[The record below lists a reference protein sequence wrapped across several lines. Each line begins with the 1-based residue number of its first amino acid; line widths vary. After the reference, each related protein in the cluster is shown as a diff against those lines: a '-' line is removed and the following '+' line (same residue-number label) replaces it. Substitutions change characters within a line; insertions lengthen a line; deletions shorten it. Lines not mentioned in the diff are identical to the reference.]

1 MGLFNRNYMRRQPQ
15 FFQGDDG
22 MGMVWKLII
31 ANAIVFILVTFN
43 PNLADS
49 LTLTGESF
57 RRGEVYRVLTAGFL
71 HVEFFHIFFNMWGL
85 FLFGSLV
92 APVIGSTRFFWLYI
106 VGALSGNLL
115 FLAFNWSSPFA
126 LLGASGA
133 VYAVMMAAAMVEP
146 NRRFVMIFMPF
157 WPLKTSTM
165 VICFT
170 IIEILSEAGK
180 INGGVAHLAHLGG
193 FLGGYL
199 LMKCFRGVR
208 LEWDPLRM
216 FASGGSRRAAGAPA
230 SERSLRSTD
239 YRTAWNRPDVNV
251 SVGGGDGGGDG
262 ERPVTQGELDRL
274 LDKISVGGINSL
286 SEEELAR
293 LRLAREQ
300 MKRQGR

>member
-1 MGLFNRNYMRRQPQ
+1 MGLFDRNYMRQGPQ
-15 FFQGDDG
+15 FFQSRDG

-31 ANAIVFILVTFN
+31 VNAIVYLLVTLN
-43 PNLADS
+43 PNLADA
-49 LTLTGESF
+49 LVLTGGSI
-57 RRGEVYRVLTAGFL
+57 RQGEVYRLLTAGFL
-71 HVEFFHIFFNMWGL
+71 HYEFFHIFFNMWGL
-85 FLFGSLV
+85 YLFGSLV
-92 APVIGSTRFFWLYI
+92 APVIGPGRFFWLYI

-133 VYAVMMAAAMVEP
+133 VYAVMIAAAMVEP

-170 IIEILSEAGK
+170 VIELLSEAGK

-193 FLGGYL
+193 FVGGYL
-199 LMKCFRGVR
+199 LMKCFRGIR
-208 LEWDPLRM
+208 LEWDPLRLLTP
-216 FASGGSRRAAGAPA
+216 GGRRASNAA
-230 SERSLRSTD
+230 SDRSFRASD
-239 YRTAWNRPDVNV
+239 YRADWSRPDLNV
-251 SVGGGDGGGDG
+251 SVGGNGGSAGQ
-262 ERPVTQGELDRL
+262 PVTQSELDRL

>member
-1 MGLFNRNYMRRQPQ
+1 MGLFNRNYMRREPQ
-15 FFQGDDG
+15 FFQAGDG

-31 ANAIVFILVTFN
+31 ANIIVFILVTVN
-43 PNLADS
+43 PPLAEA
-49 LTLTGESF
+49 LALTGESF

-85 FLFGSLV
+85 YLFGSLV
-92 APVIGSTRFFWLYI
+92 APVIGSTRFLWLYI

-170 IIEILSEAGK
+170 VIELFSEAGK

-216 FASGGSRRAAGAPA
+216 FASGGPRRAEP
-230 SERSLRSTD
+230 SSSDRSFRSAD
-239 YRTAWNRPDVNV
+239 YRADWSRPDVNV
-251 SVGGGDGGGDG
+251 SVGGGDG

>member
-1 MGLFNRNYMRRQPQ
+1 MGLFNRNYMRREPQ
-15 FFQGDDG
+15 SFQGSDG

-31 ANAIVFILVTFN
+31 ANAIVFFLVSAN
-43 PNLADS
+43 PTLADS
-49 LTLTGESF
+49 LALTGESF
-57 RRGEVYRVLTAGFL
+57 RRGEVYRLLTAGFL

-85 FLFGSLV
+85 YLFGSLV
-92 APVIGSTRFFWLYI
+92 APVIGANRFFWLYI

-170 IIEILSEAGK
+170 IIEIMSEAGK

-199 LMKCFRGVR
+199 LMKCLRGVR

-216 FASGGSRRAAGAPA
+216 FASGGNRRTSGA
-230 SERSLRSTD
+230 SNSGRGFRSAD
-239 YRTAWNRPDVNV
+239 YRADWNRPDVNV
-251 SVGGGDGGGDG
+251 SVDGSG
-262 ERPVTQGELDRL
+262 ERLVTQVELDRL

-286 SEEELAR
+286 SEEELTR